1 MNTIIDKSRFGPWA
15 IVTGASSGI
24 GKEFARQLAS
34 DGLNIIL
41 VARRVSLLEEL
52 GTELAKEFNI
62 QYRTVE
68 ADLSEESAIKKITQ
82 ATDDLEVGILISN
95 AGTGNVRKFFSA
107 ELSEHKYI
115 FQLNATSHL
124 SLTHYFGKKMANR
137 KKGGILLTGAMG
149 ATDGVPYMA
158 NEAGT
163 KGYIQSL
170 GKSLHSELKEF
181 GLHVTVLVT
190 TPTETPVFYKLGF
203 TKKNTPV
210 QPISIE
216 QCVTEA
222 LWALSK
228 NKITVLPGLKF
239 RIMNAFT
246 PGSISRVMSGKMMK
260 KNNRIT

>member
-1 MNTIIDKSRFGPWA
+1 MKTIIDKNKFGPWA

-24 GKEFARQLAS
+24 GKGFAQRLAA
-34 DGLNIIL
+34 DGLNLIL

-52 GTELAKEFNI
+52 GSELAKEFKI
-62 QYRTVE
+62 QYRVIE
-68 ADLSEESAIKKITQ
+68 ADLSEESAIKKIID
-82 ATDDLEVGILISN
+82 ATDDLEVGTLISN
-95 AGTGNVRKFFSA
+95 AGTGNVGKFFSV
-107 ELSEHKYI
+107 ELSEHSYI
-115 FQLNATSHL
+115 LQLNAISHL
-124 SLTHYFGKKMANR
+124 SLVHYFGKKMANR

-149 ATDGVPYMA
+149 ATEGVPYMA
-158 NEAGT
+158 NDAGT

-222 LWALSK
+222 LWAFSK

-239 RIMNAFT
+239 RIMTALT
-246 PGSISRVMSGKMMK
+246 PDSLTRDMSGKMIK
-260 KNNRIT
+260 KNNGII

>member
-95 AGTGNVRKFFSA
+95 AGTGIVRKFFSA